1 MMSAPQPYYATYSS
15 LRHRQQPQCICK
27 STKLSS
33 YSSSLF
39 QKSSKR
45 DKDLTVFERKRQKKG
60 GKVCSFAKLFVIL
73 QCKISRSKD
82 MFNLRDAKIEDFKVV
97 ENTQQVSA
105 NRKNVRVTF
114 YRVKPGCH
122 KPVAPKLEYCKL
134 SEVL

>member
-1 MMSAPQPYYATYSS
+1 
-15 LRHRQQPQCICK
+15 
-27 STKLSS
+27 
-33 YSSSLF
+33 
-39 QKSSKR
+39 
-45 DKDLTVFERKRQKKG
+45 
-60 GKVCSFAKLFVIL
+60 
-73 QCKISRSKD
+73 

-97 ENTQQVSA
+97 ENSQPVPT